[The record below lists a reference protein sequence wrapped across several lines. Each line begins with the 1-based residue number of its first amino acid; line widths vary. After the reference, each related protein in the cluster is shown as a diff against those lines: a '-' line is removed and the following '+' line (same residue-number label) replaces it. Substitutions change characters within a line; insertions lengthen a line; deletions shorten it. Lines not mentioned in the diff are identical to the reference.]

1 MGGIWG
7 QTRNL
12 DDRALGPVDL
22 SKGRAGRPKPA
33 GRLDMG
39 TDTMSDIPFPSS
51 INRGANSKKSRTA
64 TATGKTTPENQGSN
78 LSAIRDRHDIDIWPN
93 LPRLSVMEWTW
104 AVGRSAEHAT
114 DAFIPRQSF
123 GCGCAALRHPRSL
136 AKGQLPCACD
146 VIG

>member
-1 MGGIWG
+1 VGGIWG

-78 LSAIRDRHDIDIWPN
+78 LSAIRDRHDIWVPEFLTGRTWPSAGSSGPSRLWRPDMGRDTMSDIPIRN
-93 LPRLSVMEWTW
+93 V
-104 AVGRSAEHAT
+104 
-114 DAFIPRQSF
+114 
-123 GCGCAALRHPRSL
+123 
-136 AKGQLPCACD
+136 
-146 VIG
+146 